1 MVNHSGVT
9 KDLNALGLLCLL
21 LDRNLFRGTLVSSR
35 PNDRID
41 YDNNNPDVAPQL
53 HKAGGMSGPFATVLV
68 APLPSGSME
77 TQLNVLLKDLKARLQ
92 RLEVADIREDVRK
105 GCFIKLT
112 DGEHAKMLKKPK
124 FRPLGEMPNCWEVR
138 GRSNANTTVN
148 VDILPPVELRSAAGM
163 EQVAAEK
170 LGAELVDAVLEQAEA
185 ESTILAAMGS
195 FGEAKK
201 AKEDGQLQQ
210 AISKAIAKLE
220 EAVSAESDEAATPAA
235 LIRAI
240 NAAIA
245 KATEVGVLPEQI
257 NTAAAEARIKQ
268 LEEQQALKAKEQAI
282 SKAIAKLEEAVSA
295 ESDEAATPAAL
306 IRAINAAIAKATEV
320 GILPE
325 QINTAAAEA
334 RIKQLEEQQALKAKE
349 QAIAELET
357 AVSAAEA
364 CESGEA
370 AISEAL
376 NAIKKAI
383 RKASNMSSVP
393 LEKLANANK
402 LKMELESRTPK
413 KKRKQSSATVH
424 DQASDGL

>member
-124 FRPLGEMPNCWEVR
+124 FKPLGEMPNCWEVR

-320 GILPE
+320 GVLPE

>member
-1 MVNHSGVT
+1 MRASPQLVVNHSGVT

-282 SKAIAKLEEAVSA
+282 
-295 ESDEAATPAAL
+295 
-306 IRAINAAIAKATEV
+306 
-320 GILPE
+320 
-325 QINTAAAEA
+325 
-334 RIKQLEEQQALKAKE
+334 
-349 QAIAELET
+349 AELET